1 MRPVV
6 GYARGDVW
14 MLVFSYVQ
22 GDGWM
27 VKGMDG
33 TSFSLCMRGRMDAT
47 SCWLCTRG
55 WMEPVLSYAQG
66 DGWMVKGVNATRKCA
81 MKGWC
86 HEGQLYSPNL
96 TLTLNLTLTPLNH
109 YPKVP

>member
-1 MRPVV
+1 
-6 GYARGDVW
+6 
-14 MLVFSYVQ
+14 MLVLSYVQ
-22 GDGWM
+22 GG
-27 VKGMDG
+27 
-33 TSFSLCMRGRMDAT
+33 
-47 SCWLCTRG
+47 
-55 WMEPVLSYAQG
+55 
-66 DGWMVKGVNATRKCA
+66 GWMVKGVNATRKCA